1 MSTALVLFCRAPV
14 PGRCKTRLAADIGPE
29 QAATIYGQ
37 MLLHTWNVVQQLD
50 VTPMVYVAEQE
61 DADVVSNLLHV
72 SVTIQDGYSLGDRMY
87 DAVAAARCDHDAVV
101 VLGSDVPDLQVAHV
115 HTALEYLKT
124 SDVVLGPA
132 SDGGYWLLG
141 LHGDFPELF
150 VDIPWSTSDVLH
162 TTTRRCDNLG
172 LSYVLVDTLVD
183 VDTAADLRLTSF
195 AQRYAL

>member
-61 DADVVSNLLHV
+61 DADVVSAFLDV
-72 SVTIQDGYSLGDRMY
+72 SVSVQSGHSLGERMY
-87 DAVAAARCDHDAVV
+87 GAITAARSTHDVV
-101 VLGSDVPDLQVAHV
+101 IILGSDVPDLDVSHV
-115 HTALEYLKT
+115 FTALEHITT

-141 LHGDFPELF
+141 LRRDVPILF
-150 VDIPWSTSDVLH
+150 ENMPWSTSDVLH
-162 TTTRRCDNLG
+162 ETTRRCDNLG

-183 VDTAADLRLTSF
+183 VDTAADLQLTSF
-195 AQRYAL
+195 AQRYAM